1 MCFWGERKITKAA
14 CKMLVKLTDFL
25 QNVTMNFHH
34 WCLTQENF
42 TKFEMEKFWS
52 PLATG
57 SDFDGLEFIA
67 AMEAKDY
74 PIW

>member
-1 MCFWGERKITKAA
+1 
-14 CKMLVKLTDFL
+14 
-25 QNVTMNFHH
+25 MNFHH

-74 PIW
+74 PIWYKKADKKPSLSLVLR

>member
-1 MCFWGERKITKAA
+1 
-14 CKMLVKLTDFL
+14 
-25 QNVTMNFHH
+25 MNFHH

-57 SDFDGLEFIA
+57 ADFDGLEFIA

-74 PIW
+74 PIWYEVLPHLLVQSNAIITNSHFCSL